1 MSLKRCSILL
11 RSLIARYLLKWTG
24 KFNSSTIYLWCFNTS
39 NTLFY
44 VFISRY
50 TKNGPVL
57 FLANCVCNI
66 HVNIS
71 QMAHSL
77 GLFLYKGNMQK
88 PRSNTSSKNL
98 LFYLISTFA
107 KTIKYNF
114 KRGLSANIESFFD
127 SISSWWFGF
136 LWSLRFPLSE
146 SSFEK
151 YHTARLNR

>member
-1 MSLKRCSILL
+1 MSL
-11 RSLIARYLLKWTG
+11 YLDTPKMAQ
-24 KFNSSTIYLWCFNTS
+24 
-39 NTLFY
+39 FY
-44 VFISRY
+44 FSQIV
-50 TKNGPVL
+50 
-57 FLANCVCNI
+57 CVTYD
-66 HVNIS
+66 VNIS

-127 SISSWWFGF
+127 SISS
-136 LWSLRFPLSE
+136 
-146 SSFEK
+146 
-151 YHTARLNR
+151 